1 MNKFIIL
8 FVLALNCSFA
18 QDSNHL
24 EINQEFKID
33 QIVYLFGDNVKLRN
47 SPSVDSE
54 VVKLLTI
61 GEPLKIIEKS
71 SETFMYNGINS
82 PWYKV
87 EHNNQQGYVVG
98 GLISIVEKKDD
109 NVRFLFATEMVDEKL
124 YIITRA
130 LLNSNTEYVENKSEF
145 LGSNYGFTINL
156 YNNRGVKSIDNI
168 LFINYLPESCGANS
182 GGYYLFLDNDNL
194 YKAIDVLSSA
204 DIGFWESENLI
215 FPDDPKGEE
224 DQIIYF
230 QEHGQYSEMDNPEN
244 GHTWEKSSIT
254 KVNLKWVNH
263 KLQPNPKTIIENI
276 NKE

>member
-8 FVLALNCSFA
+8 FVLALNFSFA

-47 SPSVDSE
+47 SPSVDSD

-61 GEPLKIIEKS
+61 GEPLRIIEKS
-71 SETFMYNGINS
+71 SESFVYNGINS

-98 GLISIVEKKDD
+98 GLISIVEKKGD
-109 NVRFLFATEMVDEKL
+109 NVRFLFTTEMVEEKL

-130 LLNSNTEYVENKSEF
+130 LVNSKTEYFENKSEF
-145 LGSNYGFTINL
+145 LGSNYGFKINL
-156 YNNRGVKSIDNI
+156 YNNRGLKSIDNI

-182 GGYYLFLDNDNL
+182 GGYYLFLDSNNL
-194 YKAIDVLSSA
+194 YKVIDVFSSA

-215 FPDDPKGEE
+215 FPNDLKGEE
-224 DQIIYF
+224 DKIIYF
-230 QEHGQYSEMDNPEN
+230 QEHGQYSETDNPEDEP
-244 GHTWEKSSIT
+244 TWEKSSIT
-254 KVNLKWVNH
+254 KVNLKWVNNA
-263 KLQPNPKTIIENI
+263 LQPNPKTITENL

>member
-8 FVLALNCSFA
+8 FVLTLNFSFA

-47 SPSVDSE
+47 SPSVDSD

-61 GEPLKIIEKS
+61 GEPLRIIEKS
-71 SETFMYNGINS
+71 SESFVYNGINS

-98 GLISIVEKKDD
+98 GLISIVEKKAN
-109 NVRFLFATEMVDEKL
+109 NVRFLFATEMVEENL
-124 YIITRA
+124 YIITRV
-130 LLNSNTEYVENKSEF
+130 LINSKTEYFENKSEF
-145 LGSNYGFTINL
+145 LGSNYGFKINL

-182 GGYYLFLDNDNL
+182 GGYYLFLDSNNL
-194 YKAIDVLSSA
+194 YKVIDVFSSA

-215 FPDDPKGEE
+215 FPNDSKGEK
-224 DQIIYF
+224 DKIIYF
-230 QEHGQYSEMDNPEN
+230 QEHGQYSEMDDLEN
-244 GHTWEKSSIT
+244 EPTWEKTSTT
-254 KVNLKWVNH
+254 KVNLKWVNNA
-263 KLQPNPKTIIENI
+263 LQPNPKTITKNL

>member
-8 FVLALNCSFA
+8 FVLALNFSFA

-87 EHNNQQGYVVG
+87 EYNNQQGYVVG

-130 LLNSNTEYVENKSEF
+130 LINSKTEYFENKSEF
-145 LGSNYGFTINL
+145 LGSNYGFKINL

-182 GGYYLFLDNDNL
+182 GGYYLFLDSNNL
-194 YKAIDVLSSA
+194 YKVIDVFSSA

-215 FPDDPKGEE
+215 FPNDPKGEK
-224 DQIIYF
+224 DKIIYF
-230 QEHGQYSEMDNPEN
+230 QEHGQYSEMDNLEN
-244 GHTWEKSSIT
+244 EPTWEKTNTT
-254 KVNLKWVNH
+254 KVNLKWVNN
-263 KLQPNPKTIIENI
+263 KLHPNPKTITENL